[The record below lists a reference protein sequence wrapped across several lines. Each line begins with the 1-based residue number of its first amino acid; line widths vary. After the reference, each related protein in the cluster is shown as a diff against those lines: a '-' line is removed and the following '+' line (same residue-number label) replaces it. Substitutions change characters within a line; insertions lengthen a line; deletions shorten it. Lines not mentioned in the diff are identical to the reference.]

1 MNTWPIPLQST
12 KQMQIALIYPNQFHQ
27 KEGETM
33 THITDIHTRHKGAA
47 VNEDVAAGISKRDF
61 HLSIANLSI
70 AFIALLVGGAAGLL
84 QGFVRSGFLE
94 LPSWISYYAL
104 LTAHGV
110 LLVLVLSSFFSIGY
124 LYAGTSRVLGGLADK
139 TLAFGWAGFALM
151 TAGTI
156 IAAFFILAGDANVL
170 YTFYTPMQAH
180 PWFYIGLALLVVG
193 ILLNC
198 IGMFITY
205 QSWRKRNPGVLTP
218 LFAFFSN
225 AVFVLW
231 VFASLFIAVFVVGM
245 VIPWAFGWVPT
256 IDPMMGRTLFWAFG
270 HTLVNIWMLTS
281 ISAWYVSMPKII
293 GGKVFS
299 DSLARVAVVIL
310 VVANVPGGFHH
321 QILDPGLS
329 VELKFLHV
337 IQTFMI
343 IFPSLMTAF
352 AMLATMER
360 SGRAKGVTSLLGW
373 WKILPWSDA
382 RFFALI
388 VAMLAYI
395 PAGLGGIINASNQV
409 NQVVHN
415 SIWVTGH
422 LHLTVGTTVMLTF
435 FGISYWLI
443 PYLSGR
449 KLTRNLNRLGIAQ
462 TIIWACGMLL
472 MSGAMHA
479 NGLLGSPRRT
489 ANTTY
494 NGHSAASDWAL
505 YEMFMAMGGVILF
518 VGILLL
524 VYIWIQLAFFA
535 PKGDTDF
542 PIGEDYNPKDASP
555 LFMDRWSIWV
565 VLATLSIAIAY
576 VIPLLDFASGHS
588 PGSPPF
594 LMP

>member
-1 MNTWPIPLQST
+1 MTQPIREATAPHPGT
-12 KQMQIALIYPNQFHQ
+12 
-27 KEGETM
+27 E
-33 THITDIHTRHKGAA
+33 
-47 VNEDVAAGISKRDF
+47 VNEEAVTGIAKRDSR
-61 HLSIANLSI
+61 LSSANLYI
-70 AFIALLVGGAAGLL
+70 AFIALLIGGTAGLL
-84 QGFVRSGFLE
+84 QGFVRSGFIE

-124 LYAGTSRVLGGLADK
+124 LYAGTSRVLGGLTDK
-139 TLAFGWAGFALM
+139 TLVFGWTGFGLM
-151 TAGTI
+151 AAGTA
-156 IAAFFILAGDANVL
+156 IASFFILSGDANVL
-170 YTFYTPMQAH
+170 YTFYVPMQAH
-180 PWFYIGLALLVVG
+180 PWFYVGLAMIVVG
-193 ILLNC
+193 ILSNC
-198 IGMFITY
+198 VGMFVTY
-205 QSWRKRNPGVLTP
+205 QSWRKRNPGQLTP

-256 IDPMMGRTLFWAFG
+256 IDPMIGRTLFWAFG
-270 HTLVNIWMLTS
+270 HTLVNIWMLTA

-329 VELKFLHV
+329 TELKFLHV

-360 SGRAKGVTSLLGW
+360 TGRSKGVTSLLGW
-373 WKILPWSDA
+373 WKTLPWSDA
-382 RFFALI
+382 RFFAII
-388 VAMLAYI
+388 VAMFAFI

-415 SIWVTGH
+415 SMWVTGH
-422 LHLTVGTTVMLTF
+422 LHLTVGTTVVLTF
-435 FGISYWLI
+435 FGVSYWLV

-449 KLTRNLNRLGIAQ
+449 KLTRSLNKLAILQ
-462 TIIWACGMLL
+462 TLIWAAGMLL
-472 MSGAMHA
+472 MSGAMHI

-489 ANTTY
+489 ADTSY
-494 NGHSAASDWAL
+494 GGHSAAADWAL
-505 YEMFMAMGGVILF
+505 YETLMAVGGMILF
-518 VGILLL
+518 VGILLIM
-524 VYIWIQLAFFA
+524 YIWIRLAFFA
-535 PKGDTDF
+535 PKGTTEF
-542 PIGEDYNPKDASP
+542 PIGEDYREKDRSP

-565 VLATLSIAIAY
+565 ALSVISIAIAY
-576 VIPLLDFASGHS
+576 VIPLINFATGHS

>member
-1 MNTWPIPLQST
+1 
-12 KQMQIALIYPNQFHQ
+12 
-27 KEGETM
+27 M
-33 THITDIHTRHKGAA
+33 THITDASAFDERRAA
-47 VNEDVAAGISKRDF
+47 DADLVAGIPKRDF
-61 HLSIANLSI
+61 RLSLANLLI
-70 AFIALLVGGAAGLL
+70 AFIALLFGGIAGLL

-124 LYAGTSRVLGGLADK
+124 LYAGTSRVLGGLAPK
-139 TLAFGWAGFALM
+139 TIAFGWTGFALM
-151 TAGTI
+151 SVGTV
-156 IAAFFILAGDANVL
+156 IAAFFILSGDANVL

-198 IGMFITY
+198 VGMFITY
-205 QSWRKRNPGVLTP
+205 QSWRKRNPGELTP
-218 LFAFFSN
+218 LFAFFAN

-231 VFASLFIAVFVVGM
+231 VLASLFIAVFVVGM

-256 IDPMMGRTLFWAFG
+256 IDPMIGRTMFWAFG

-360 SGRAKGVTSLLGW
+360 TGRAKGATSLLGW
-373 WKILPWSDA
+373 WKTLPWGDA

-388 VAMLAYI
+388 VAMFAFI

-435 FGISYWLI
+435 FGVSYWLI
-443 PYLSGR
+443 PFLTGR
-449 KLTRNLNRLGIAQ
+449 TMTKTLNKLAIAQ
-462 TIIWACGMLL
+462 TIIWALGMLL

-489 ANTTY
+489 ANTSY
-494 NGHSAASDWAL
+494 NGHSEASGWAM
-505 YEMFMAMGGVILF
+505 YETLMAMGGVILF
-518 VGILLL
+518 VGIILLI
-524 VYIWIQLAFFA
+524 YIWVQLAFMA
-535 PKGDTDF
+535 PKGKTDF
-542 PIGEDYNPKDASP
+542 PIGEDYNEKDRSP

-565 VLATLSIAIAY
+565 TLSLVSIAIAY
-576 VIPLLDFASGHS
+576 GIPLWDFATGHN

>member
-1 MNTWPIPLQST
+1 
-12 KQMQIALIYPNQFHQ
+12 
-27 KEGETM
+27 M
-33 THITDIHTRHKGAA
+33 THITDASAFDERRAA
-47 VNEDVAAGISKRDF
+47 DADLVAGIPKRDF
-61 HLSIANLSI
+61 RLSLANLLI
-70 AFIALLVGGAAGLL
+70 AFIALLFGGIAGLL

-124 LYAGTSRVLGGLADK
+124 LYAGTSRVLGGLAPK
-139 TLAFGWAGFALM
+139 TIAFGWTGFALM
-151 TAGTI
+151 SVGTV
-156 IAAFFILAGDANVL
+156 IAAFFILSGDANVL

-198 IGMFITY
+198 VGMFITY
-205 QSWRKRNPGVLTP
+205 QSWRKRNPGELTP
-218 LFAFFSN
+218 LFAFFAN

-231 VFASLFIAVFVVGM
+231 VLASLFIAVFVVGM

-256 IDPMMGRTLFWAFG
+256 IDPMIGRTMFWAFG

-293 GGKVFS
+293 GGKIFS

-360 SGRAKGVTSLLGW
+360 TGRAKGVTSLLGW
-373 WKILPWSDA
+373 WKTLPWGDA

-388 VAMLAYI
+388 VAMFAFI

-435 FGISYWLI
+435 FGVSYWLI
-443 PYLSGR
+443 PFLTGR
-449 KLTRNLNRLGIAQ
+449 TMTKTLNKLAISQ
-462 TIIWACGMLL
+462 TIIWALGMLL

-489 ANTTY
+489 ANTSY
-494 NGHSAASDWAL
+494 NGHSEASGWAM
-505 YEMFMAMGGVILF
+505 YETLMAMGGVILF
-518 VGILLL
+518 VGIILLI
-524 VYIWIQLAFFA
+524 YIWVQLAFMA
-535 PKGDTDF
+535 PKGKTDF
-542 PIGEDYNPKDASP
+542 PIGEDYNEKDRSP

-565 VLATLSIAIAY
+565 TLSLVSIAIAY
-576 VIPLLDFASGHS
+576 GIPLWDFATGHN

>member
-1 MNTWPIPLQST
+1 
-12 KQMQIALIYPNQFHQ
+12 
-27 KEGETM
+27 M
-33 THITDIHTRHKGAA
+33 THITDASAFDERRAA
-47 VNEDVAAGISKRDF
+47 DADLVAGIPKRDF
-61 HLSIANLSI
+61 RLSLANLLI
-70 AFIALLVGGAAGLL
+70 AFIALLFGGIAGLL

-124 LYAGTSRVLGGLADK
+124 LYAGTSRVLGGLAPK
-139 TLAFGWAGFALM
+139 TIAFGWTGFALM
-151 TAGTI
+151 SVGTV
-156 IAAFFILAGDANVL
+156 IAAFFILSGDANVL

-198 IGMFITY
+198 VGMFITY
-205 QSWRKRNPGVLTP
+205 QSWRKRNPGELTP
-218 LFAFFSN
+218 LFAFFAN

-231 VFASLFIAVFVVGM
+231 VLASLFIAVFVVGM

-256 IDPMMGRTLFWAFG
+256 IDPMIGRTMFWAFG

-293 GGKVFS
+293 GGKIFS

-360 SGRAKGVTSLLGW
+360 TGRAKGVTSLLGW
-373 WKILPWSDA
+373 WKTLPWGDA

-388 VAMLAYI
+388 VAMFAFI

-435 FGISYWLI
+435 FGVSYWLI
-443 PYLSGR
+443 PFLTGR
-449 KLTRNLNRLGIAQ
+449 TMTKTLNKLAISQ
-462 TIIWACGMLL
+462 TIIWALGMLL

-489 ANTTY
+489 ANTSY
-494 NGHSAASDWAL
+494 NGHSEASGWAM
-505 YEMFMAMGGVILF
+505 YETLMAMGGVILF

-524 VYIWIQLAFFA
+524 IYIWVQLAFMA
-535 PKGDTDF
+535 PKGKTDF
-542 PIGEDYNPKDASP
+542 PIGEDYNEKDRSP

-565 VLATLSIAIAY
+565 TLSLVSIAIAY
-576 VIPLLDFASGHS
+576 GIPLWDFATGHN

>member
-1 MNTWPIPLQST
+1 
-12 KQMQIALIYPNQFHQ
+12 
-27 KEGETM
+27 M
-33 THITDIHTRHKGAA
+33 THITDASAFDERRAA
-47 VNEDVAAGISKRDF
+47 DADLVAGIPKRDF
-61 HLSIANLSI
+61 RLSLANLLI
-70 AFIALLVGGAAGLL
+70 AFIALLFGGIAGLL

-124 LYAGTSRVLGGLADK
+124 LYAGTSRVLGGLAPK
-139 TLAFGWAGFALM
+139 TIAFGWTGFGLM
-151 TAGTI
+151 SVGTV
-156 IAAFFILAGDANVL
+156 IAAFFILSGDANVL

-198 IGMFITY
+198 VGMFITY
-205 QSWRKRNPGVLTP
+205 QSWRKRNPGELTP
-218 LFAFFSN
+218 LFAFFAN

-231 VFASLFIAVFVVGM
+231 VLASLFIAVFVVGM

-256 IDPMMGRTLFWAFG
+256 IDPMIGRTMFWAFG

-360 SGRAKGVTSLLGW
+360 TGRAKGVTSLLGW
-373 WKILPWSDA
+373 WKTLPWGDA

-388 VAMLAYI
+388 VAMFAFI

-435 FGISYWLI
+435 FGVSYWLI
-443 PYLSGR
+443 PFLTGR
-449 KLTRNLNRLGIAQ
+449 TMTKTLNKLAIAQ
-462 TIIWACGMLL
+462 TIIWALGMLL

-489 ANTTY
+489 ANTSY
-494 NGHSAASDWAL
+494 NGHSEASGWAM
-505 YEMFMAMGGVILF
+505 YETLMAMGGVILF
-518 VGILLL
+518 VGIILLI
-524 VYIWIQLAFFA
+524 YIWVQLAFMA
-535 PKGDTDF
+535 PKGKTDF
-542 PIGEDYNPKDASP
+542 PIGEDYNEKDRSP

-565 VLATLSIAIAY
+565 TLSLVSIAIAY
-576 VIPLLDFASGHS
+576 GIPLWDFATGHN

>member
-1 MNTWPIPLQST
+1 MAHINEAPI
-12 KQMQIALIYPNQFHQ
+12 
-27 KEGETM
+27 
-33 THITDIHTRHKGAA
+33 RHKGIA
-47 VNEDVAAGISKRDF
+47 VNDAAAAGITSRDNP
-61 HLSIANLSI
+61 LIAANLSV
-70 AFIALLVGGAAGLL
+70 ALFALVVGGVAGLL
-84 QGFVRSGFLE
+84 QGLVRSGFLE

-110 LLVLVLSSFFSIGY
+110 MFILVLSSFFSIGY
-124 LYAGTSRVLGGLADK
+124 LYAGTSRVLGGLAPK
-139 TLAFGWAGFALM
+139 TLVFGWTGFTLM
-151 TAGTI
+151 AVGTV
-156 IAAFFILAGDANVL
+156 IASFFILTGNANVL

-180 PWFYIGLALLVVG
+180 PWFYVGLALIVVG

-198 IGMFITY
+198 VGMFITY
-205 QSWRKRNPGVLTP
+205 QSWRKRNPGKLTP
-218 LFAFFSN
+218 LFAFFAN

-231 VFASLFIAVFVVGM
+231 VFASLFIAVFVVAM
-245 VIPWAFGWVPT
+245 VIPWAFGWVAT
-256 IDPMMGRTLFWAFG
+256 IDPMIGRTLFWAFG
-270 HTLVNIWMLTS
+270 HTLVNIWMLTA
-281 ISAWYVSMPKII
+281 ISAWYVSMPRII

-329 VELKFLHV
+329 VNLKFLHV

-360 SGRAKGVTSLLGW
+360 AGRAKGVTSLLGW
-373 WKILPWSDA
+373 WKTLPWSDA

-388 VAMLAYI
+388 VAMFAFI
-395 PAGLGGIINASNQV
+395 PAGLGGIINASNQI

-443 PYLSGR
+443 PYLTGR
-449 KLTRNLNRLGIAQ
+449 TLTKTLNRLAIAQ
-462 TIIWACGMLL
+462 TIIWAFGMLI
-472 MSGAMHA
+472 MSGAMHI

-494 NGHSAASDWAL
+494 SGSSAAADWAM
-505 YEMFMAMGGVILF
+505 YEGLMAIGGIILVI
-518 VGILLL
+518 GIALL
-524 VYIWIQLAFFA
+524 VYIWAQLAFFA
-535 PKGDTDF
+535 PKGKDEF
-542 PIGEDYNPKDASP
+542 PIGEDYSPSDASP

-565 VLATLSIAIAY
+565 ALATVSIAIAY
-576 VIPLLDFASGHS
+576 VIPLVNFASGQS

>member
-1 MNTWPIPLQST
+1 
-12 KQMQIALIYPNQFHQ
+12 
-27 KEGETM
+27 M
-33 THITDIHTRHKGAA
+33 THINEEPIRHKGTA
-47 VNEDVAAGISKRDF
+47 VNEDAVTGIPRRDIR
-61 HLSIANLSI
+61 LTSANLFI
-70 AFIALLVGGAAGLL
+70 AFIALLIGGVAGLL
-84 QGFVRSGFLE
+84 QGLVRSGFLE
-94 LPSWISYYAL
+94 LPSWLSYYAL

-110 LLVLVLSSFFSIGY
+110 MFILVLSSFFSIGY
-124 LYAGTSRVLGGLADK
+124 LFAGTSRVLGGLHDK
-139 TLAFGWAGFALM
+139 TIAFGWAGFALM
-151 TAGTI
+151 ATGTG
-156 IAAFFILAGDANVL
+156 IAAFLIVTGNANVL

-180 PWFYIGLALLVVG
+180 PWFYIGLALIVVG

-198 IGMFITY
+198 VGMFITY
-205 QSWRKRNPGVLTP
+205 QSWRKRNPGKLTP
-218 LFAFFSN
+218 LFSFFAN

-245 VIPWAFGWVPT
+245 VIPWAFGWVET

-281 ISAWYVSMPKII
+281 ISAWYVAMPKII

-329 VELKFLHV
+329 VNVKFLHV

-360 SGRAKGVTSLLGW
+360 AGRAKGVTSLLGW
-373 WKILPWSDA
+373 WKTLPWSDA

-388 VAMLAYI
+388 VAMFAYI
-395 PAGLGGIINASNQV
+395 PAGLGGIINASNQI

-449 KLTRNLNRLGIAQ
+449 RMTKTINRLAVAQ
-462 TIIWACGMLL
+462 TVIWAGGMLL
-472 MSGAMHA
+472 MSGAMHI

-489 ANTTY
+489 ANTSY
-494 NGHSAASDWAL
+494 NGHSAATDWAM
-505 YEMFMAMGGVILF
+505 YETLMAMGGVILV
-518 VGILLL
+518 VGIILL
-524 VYIWIQLAFFA
+524 VYIWAQLAFFA
-535 PKGDTDF
+535 PKGKTDF
-542 PIGEDYNPKDASP
+542 PIGEDYSPSDASP
-555 LFMDRWSIWV
+555 LFMDRWAIWV
-565 VLATLSIAIAY
+565 ALATVSVAIAY
-576 VIPLLDFASGHS
+576 IIPLIDFSSGHN

>member
-1 MNTWPIPLQST
+1 MAHVSELPTRPTGKVVDRDTTTRIPI
-12 KQMQIALIYPNQFHQ
+12 
-27 KEGETM
+27 
-33 THITDIHTRHKGAA
+33 
-47 VNEDVAAGISKRDF
+47 EDVR
-61 HLSIANLSI
+61 LSAANLSI
-70 AFIALLVGGAAGLL
+70 AFLALLFGGLAGLL
-84 QGFVRSGFLE
+84 QGFVRSGYLE

-124 LYAGTSRVLGGLADK
+124 LYAGTSKVLGGLHPK
-139 TLAFGWAGFALM
+139 TIGFGWAGFALM
-151 TAGTI
+151 SVGTVT
-156 IAAFFILAGDANVL
+156 AAFFILAGKANVL

-180 PWFYIGLALLVVG
+180 PWFYVGLSLIVVG

-198 IGMFITY
+198 VGMFITY
-205 QSWRKRNPGVLTP
+205 QSWRKNNPGKLTP

-231 VFASLFIAVFVVGM
+231 VFASLFIAVFVVGL

-256 IDPMMGRTLFWAFG
+256 IDPMIGRTLFWAFG

-329 VELKFLHV
+329 VGLKFLHV

-352 AMLATMER
+352 AMLATMEWA
-360 SGRAKGVTSLLGW
+360 GRAKGVTSLLGW
-373 WKILPWSDA
+373 WKILPWKDA

-388 VAMLAYI
+388 VAMFAFI
-395 PAGLGGIINASNQV
+395 PAGLGGIINASNQI

-435 FGISYWLI
+435 FGVSYWLV
-443 PYLSGR
+443 PFLSGR
-449 KLTRNLNRLGIAQ
+449 KMTKVLNRLAIAQ
-462 TIIWACGMLL
+462 TIIWASGMLI
-472 MSGAMHA
+472 MSGAMHI

-489 ANTTY
+489 ADTTY
-494 NGHSAASDWAL
+494 GGHNAAADWAF
-505 YEMFMAMGGVILF
+505 YEMFMALGGIILF
-518 VGILLL
+518 GAIVLI
-524 VYIWIQLAFFA
+524 VYIWTQLAFFA
-535 PKGDTDF
+535 PKGETDF
-542 PIGEDYNPKDASP
+542 PIGEDFSEKDASP

-565 VLATLSIAIAY
+565 TLGVISIAIAY
-576 VIPLLDFASGHS
+576 VIPLFDFISGHN
-588 PGSPPF
+588 PGSLPF
-594 LMP
+594 LMF

>member
-1 MNTWPIPLQST
+1 M
-12 KQMQIALIYPNQFHQ
+12 A
-27 KEGETM
+27 
-33 THITDIHTRHKGAA
+33 HITNASVLHERKAA
-47 VNEDVAAGISKRDF
+47 DAELVAGIPKRDF
-61 HLSIANLSI
+61 RLSMANLFI
-70 AFIALLVGGAAGLL
+70 AFAALLLGGIAGLL

-124 LYAGTSRVLGGLADK
+124 LYAGTSRVLGGLAPK
-139 TLAFGWAGFALM
+139 TIAFGWTGFGLMALG
-151 TAGTI
+151 TA
-156 IAAFFILAGDANVL
+156 IAAFFILSGDANVL
-170 YTFYTPMQAH
+170 YTFYTPMQAN
-180 PWFYIGLALLVVG
+180 PWFYVGLALLVVG

-198 IGMFITY
+198 AGMFITY
-205 QSWRKRNPGVLTP
+205 QSWRKRNPGQLTP
-218 LFAFFSN
+218 LFAFFAN

-231 VFASLFIAVFVVGM
+231 VLASLFIAVFVVGM

-256 IDPMMGRTLFWAFG
+256 IDPMIGRTMFWAFG

-293 GGKVFS
+293 GGKIFS

-360 SGRAKGVTSLLGW
+360 AGRSKGVTSLLGW
-373 WKILPWSDA
+373 WKVLPWGDA

-388 VAMLAYI
+388 VAMFAFI

-435 FGISYWLI
+435 FGVSYWLI
-443 PYLSGR
+443 PFLTGR
-449 KLTRNLNRLGIAQ
+449 TMTKTLNKLAIAQ
-462 TIIWACGMLL
+462 TIIWASGMLL

-494 NGHSAASDWAL
+494 NNHSEASGWAM
-505 YEMFMAMGGVILF
+505 YETIMAMGGVVLF
-518 VGILLL
+518 IGILLL
-524 VYIWIQLAFFA
+524 IYIWVQLAFFA
-535 PKGDTDF
+535 PNGKTEF
-542 PIGEDYNPKDASP
+542 PIGEDYNEKDRSP

-565 VLATLSIAIAY
+565 TLAFLSIAIAY
-576 VIPLLDFASGHS
+576 VIPLWNFSTGHN

>member
-1 MNTWPIPLQST
+1 
-12 KQMQIALIYPNQFHQ
+12 
-27 KEGETM
+27 M
-33 THITDIHTRHKGAA
+33 THITDALALRKGKA
-47 VNEDVAAGISKRDF
+47 VNTDMAIGIPKQDF
-61 HLSIANLSI
+61 RLSLANLFV
-70 AFIALLVGGAAGLL
+70 AFIALLLGGIAGLL
-84 QGFVRSGFLE
+84 QGFVRSGYLE

-124 LYAGTSRVLGGLADK
+124 LYAGTSRVLGGLAPK
-139 TLAFGWAGFALM
+139 TIVFGWTGFGLM
-151 TAGTI
+151 TVGTA
-156 IAAFFILAGDANVL
+156 IAAFFILSGDANVL

-198 IGMFITY
+198 VGMFITY
-205 QSWRKRNPGVLTP
+205 QSWRKRNPGELTP
-218 LFAFFSN
+218 LFAFFAN

-256 IDPMMGRTLFWAFG
+256 IDPMIGRTMFWAFG

-360 SGRAKGVTSLLGW
+360 AGRAKGVTSLLGW
-373 WKILPWSDA
+373 WKTLPWSDA

-388 VAMLAYI
+388 VAMFAFI

-435 FGISYWLI
+435 FGVSYWLI
-443 PYLSGR
+443 PFLTGR
-449 KLTRNLNRLGIAQ
+449 TMTKTLNKLAISQ
-462 TIIWACGMLL
+462 TIIWAGGMLL

-494 NGHSAASDWAL
+494 NGHSEASGWAM
-505 YEMFMAMGGVILF
+505 YETLMAMGGVILF
-518 VGILLL
+518 IGIILLI
-524 VYIWIQLAFFA
+524 YIWVQLAFFA
-535 PKGDTDF
+535 PKGKTDF
-542 PIGEDYNPKDASP
+542 PIGEDHSEKDRSP

-565 VLATLSIAIAY
+565 ALSVLSIAIAY
-576 VIPLLDFASGHS
+576 IIPLVNFATGHT

>member
-1 MNTWPIPLQST
+1 
-12 KQMQIALIYPNQFHQ
+12 
-27 KEGETM
+27 M
-33 THITDIHTRHKGAA
+33 THITDAPALRKGKA
-47 VNEDVAAGISKRDF
+47 VNTDMAIGIPKQDF
-61 HLSIANLSI
+61 RLSLANLFV
-70 AFIALLVGGAAGLL
+70 AFIALLLGGIAGLL
-84 QGFVRSGFLE
+84 QGFVRSGYLE

-124 LYAGTSRVLGGLADK
+124 LYAGTSRVLGGLAPK
-139 TLAFGWAGFALM
+139 TIVFGWTGFGLM
-151 TAGTI
+151 SLGTA
-156 IAAFFILAGDANVL
+156 IAAFFILSGDANVL

-198 IGMFITY
+198 VGMFITY
-205 QSWRKRNPGVLTP
+205 QSWRKRNPGELTP
-218 LFAFFSN
+218 LFAFFAN

-256 IDPMMGRTLFWAFG
+256 IDPMIGRTMFWAFG

-360 SGRAKGVTSLLGW
+360 AGRAKGVTSLLGW
-373 WKILPWSDA
+373 WKTLPWSDA

-388 VAMLAYI
+388 VAMFAFI

-435 FGISYWLI
+435 FGVSYWLI
-443 PYLSGR
+443 PFLTGR
-449 KLTRNLNRLGIAQ
+449 TMTKTLNKLAISQ
-462 TIIWACGMLL
+462 TIIWAGGMLL

-494 NGHSAASDWAL
+494 NGHSEASGWAM
-505 YEMFMAMGGVILF
+505 YETLMAMGGVILF
-518 VGILLL
+518 IGIILLI
-524 VYIWIQLAFFA
+524 YIWVQLAFFA
-535 PKGDTDF
+535 PKGKTEF
-542 PIGEDYNPKDASP
+542 PIGEDHSEKDRSP

-565 VLATLSIAIAY
+565 ALSVLSIAIAY
-576 VIPLLDFASGHS
+576 IIPLVNFATGHT

>member
-1 MNTWPIPLQST
+1 
-12 KQMQIALIYPNQFHQ
+12 
-27 KEGETM
+27 M
-33 THITDIHTRHKGAA
+33 THASELPVLPKGKAA
-47 VNEDVAAGISKRDF
+47 DSGLTAGIPREDAI
-61 HLSIANLSI
+61 LSAANLTI
-70 AFIALLVGGAAGLL
+70 AFAALLFGGLAGLL
-84 QGFVRSGFLE
+84 QGFVRSGYLE

-124 LYAGTSRVLGGLADK
+124 LYAGTSKVLGGLAPM
-139 TLAFGWAGFALM
+139 TRNFGWAGFALM
-151 TAGTI
+151 SVGTAM
-156 IAAFFILAGDANVL
+156 AAFFILAGKANVL

-180 PWFYIGLALLVVG
+180 PWFYIGLALIVVG

-198 IGMFITY
+198 VGMFITY
-205 QSWRKRNPGVLTP
+205 QGWRKQHPGQLTP

-231 VFASLFIAVFVVGM
+231 VFASLFIAVFVVGL

-256 IDPMMGRTLFWAFG
+256 IDPMIGRTLFWAFG

-281 ISAWYVSMPKII
+281 ISAWYVSMPKVI

-360 SGRAKGVTSLLGW
+360 AGRAKGVTSLLGW

-388 VAMLAYI
+388 VAMFAFI
-395 PAGLGGIINASNQV
+395 PAGLGGIINASNQI

-435 FGISYWLI
+435 FAVSYWLI
-443 PYLSGR
+443 PFLSGR
-449 KLTRNLNRLGIAQ
+449 KMTKVLNRLAIAQ
-462 TIIWACGMLL
+462 TIIWASGMLI
-472 MSGAMHA
+472 MSGAMHI

-494 NGHSAASDWAL
+494 TGHEAAADWAL
-505 YEMFMAMGGVILF
+505 YESFMAIGGMILF
-518 VGILLL
+518 GAITLLI
-524 VYIWIQLAFFA
+524 YIWVQLAFFA
-535 PKGDTDF
+535 PKGETEF
-542 PIGEDYNPKDASP
+542 PIGEDDSKKDVSP
-555 LFMDRWSIWV
+555 LFMDRWAIWV

-576 VIPLLDFASGHS
+576 VIPLADFVSGHN